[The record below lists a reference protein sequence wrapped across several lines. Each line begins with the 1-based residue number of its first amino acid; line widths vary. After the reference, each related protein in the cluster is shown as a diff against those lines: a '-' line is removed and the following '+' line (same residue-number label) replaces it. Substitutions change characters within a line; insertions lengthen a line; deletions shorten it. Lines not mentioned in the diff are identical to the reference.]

1 MSDEAK
7 DQAKA
12 AAIFRESIGL
22 LEKKPFDYAVG
33 GGISTDHWIGGATR
47 ISDIDVVIRADD
59 APEILEYL
67 SQAGYETTEM
77 DHSWLHKAFKDGVT
91 IDLMYELKNG
101 TRLDERFKEH
111 RKRGELFGTTAY
123 MMAPEDQVASL
134 AATVDHETIG
144 HHWYNIIGIM
154 ANNELEWDYVIARA
168 QRVPLRMLSVVYFA
182 LSEQV
187 PVQKGVIEQLA
198 ELAVNS
204 DS

>member
-12 AAIFRESIGL
+12 ATIFRESIGL
-22 LEKKPFDYAVG
+22 LEEKAFDYAVG

-47 ISDIDVVIRADD
+47 ISDIDLVIRADD
-59 APEILEYL
+59 GPEILECL
-67 SQAGYETTEM
+67 SHAGYETMEM

-101 TRLDERFKEH
+101 TRFDERFKEH

-123 MMAPEDQVASL
+123 VMSPEDQVASL
-134 AATVDHETIG
+134 SGTVDHETIG

-154 ANNELEWDYVIARA
+154 ANNDLEWDYVIARA
-168 QRVPLRMLSVVYFA
+168 QRVPLR
-182 LSEQV
+182 
-187 PVQKGVIEQLA
+187 
-198 ELAVNS
+198 
-204 DS
+204 